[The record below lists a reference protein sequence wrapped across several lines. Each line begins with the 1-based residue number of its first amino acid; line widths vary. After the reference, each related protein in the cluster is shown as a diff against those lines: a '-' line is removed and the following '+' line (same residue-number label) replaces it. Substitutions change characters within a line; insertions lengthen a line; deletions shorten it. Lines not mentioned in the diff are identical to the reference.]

1 MNPHR
6 KEKHLDA
13 VLCKRK
19 QVTVMKTHT
28 YKVDD
33 ASAVDVKHV
42 HTHAHTQFHTHNS
55 THTIPHTQFHTPT

>member
-28 YKVDD
+28 YKVDG

-42 HTHAHTQFHTHNS
+42 HTHI
-55 THTIPHTQFHTPT
+55 IPHTLSHTPT